1 MLNTGFPVKTR
12 DFRIDFVKGVC
23 IFLVVFAHL
32 PRIGSY
38 VKSLEAL
45 VGWIYNFHVPIFI
58 LISGWLFSAKARGGL
73 ECIKQIGVRLVW
85 PYFGSG
91 VVLIVAYG
99 IANYFGIKS
108 TSNPVVSYGI
118 NGCFLRLILL
128 NGVAATWFLGTLIF
142 CQFIVVALTTA
153 CQKIGKEGAWLICLA
168 LLTCSYFLSFT
179 MLVPGL
185 SLSFV
190 IFFCMG
196 LYARSFV
203 KELPSSPFGIIFVII
218 AFFMPLHR
226 PSAGQVIL
234 VLGMLA
240 SLMWM
245 GEQCHTLSLGRLFA
259 YLGKKSL
266 PVLIFHPIFNVL
278 YSPLQRVWLR
288 LDHTG
293 ISGMI
298 VVAICSVASCIIA
311 DFVTHIYPVSYLFCP
326 KRCSY
331 TIARLGKN
339 IVA

>member
-1 MLNTGFPVKTR
+1 MLYTGSSVKTR

-38 VKSLEAL
+38 AKSLEAL
-45 VGWIYNFHVPIFI
+45 VVWIYNFHVPIFI
-58 LISGWLFSAKARGGL
+58 LISGWLFSAKAEGGL
-73 ECIKQIGVRLVW
+73 DSIKQICIRLVW
-85 PYFGSG
+85 PYLGSG

-99 IANYFGIKS
+99 LANYLGIKS

-118 NGCFLRLILL
+118 NGCFLRLLLL

-142 CQFIVVALTTA
+142 CQFIVVTLTTA
-153 CQKIGKEGAWLICLA
+153 CQKIGKEGAWLICLV
-168 LLTCSYFLSFT
+168 LLACSYFLSFT

-185 SLSFV
+185 SLFFV
-190 IFFCMG
+190 IFFCLG
-196 LYARSFV
+196 LYARRFV

-218 AFFMPLHR
+218 AFFMPLGR

-240 SLMWM
+240 SLMWI
-245 GEQCHTLSLGRLFA
+245 GEESQALSLGRLFA

-266 PVLIFHPIFNVL
+266 PILMFHPIFNVL
-278 YSPLQRVWLR
+278 YSPLQKVWLR
-288 LDHTG
+288 LDHSG
-293 ISGMI
+293 VSGMF
-298 VVAICSVASCIIA
+298 VVASCSVVSCIIA

-326 KRCSY
+326 KRYSY
-331 TIARLGKN
+331 TIAHLGENKL
-339 IVA
+339 